1 MRIIKP
7 FLLVAVFLFSLVPCG
22 KLFAVEYNFMI
33 SPPPIPWFE
42 FQEGQYDM
50 RVGAT
55 YFNMSGDVEHEGGEQ
70 SLEINGG
77 AGSMIAR
84 YAFHDQW
91 AVDGGFSFIGGGG
104 SAGPADIGL
113 AGFSIPVDLEFQPVK
128 TDKVCLLLFGGLNY
142 SFVWTGIWF
151 TTSGGTDYEIH
162 AYANQFGPQLG
173 AQLSF
178 KTESIA
184 VAPFILWQRLS
195 GSASVDVTVDGTY
208 AGGDSVSLPATTMVF
223 YGLDIVFVPVNLTL
237 STVLQQI
244 MASGDNKGIRT
255 IIVSLSYNFQWGI
268 EEKG

>member
-1 MRIIKP
+1 MRILKA
-7 FLLVAVFLFSLVPCG
+7 FTLVAVFLFSLVPCG
-22 KLFAVEYNFMI
+22 ALFAVEYNFMI

-55 YFNMSGDVEHEGGEQ
+55 YFNMSGDVEYDGEEQ
-70 SLEINGG
+70 SLKINGG

-91 AVDGGFSFIGGGG
+91 AIDGGFSFIGGGG

-128 TDKVCLLLFGGLNY
+128 TEKVCLLLFGGLTY
-142 SFVWTGIWF
+142 SFVWTGIWY
-151 TTSGGTDYEIH
+151 TDSGGTDYEIQ

-178 KTESIA
+178 KAESIA
-184 VAPFILWQRLS
+184 VAPFFLWQRLS
-195 GSASVDVTVDGTY
+195 GSASADFYQDGSLVSSGS
-208 AGGDSVSLPATTMVF
+208 ASLPATTMVF

-244 MASGDNKGIRT
+244 MASGENKGIRT
-255 IIVSLSYNFQWGI
+255 IIISLSYDFQWGI
-268 EEKG
+268 EEKK